1 MKGRRLAALLAGAL
15 AGLTVASLMMRDRA
29 GRTRVAAS
37 PLPPGEARGSDA
49 ARSAPPAV
57 GALPGSLRGTDVDGE
72 LRVGPDG
79 HFLPSRSALAFF
91 DYFLAARGE
100 QSEAALRARIE
111 AEIARRLPPGAAAEA
126 RAFLERYLGY
136 QEAARALADTDPG
149 PVGLERRLQR
159 LRELRRAWFGP
170 ELAETLFGEEE
181 DVARVA
187 LERRRLEQD
196 SSLGAEERERRL
208 EALEAELPEPER
220 VARAQAVA
228 PLRVER
234 QVEALRT
241 AGGSDADV
249 WELRAQAFGPEA
261 ADRLAALD
269 ASRADFA
276 RRLADYRT
284 ARDALQADPSLSPE
298 ERAQALE
305 RLRAERFHPDE
316 LARVRA
322 LDGLPLSLDTKR

>member
-15 AGLTVASLMMRDRA
+15 GGLALAGFLAWGRAEGSRLAAPPPSPAVARPVDA
-29 GRTRVAAS
+29 APPAAPAAS
-37 PLPPGEARGSDA
+37 P
-49 ARSAPPAV
+49 
-57 GALPGSLRGTDVDGE
+57 LPGSLRGTGVDGALE
-72 LRVGPDG
+72 IGPDG
-79 HFLPSRSALAFF
+79 HFLPSPSALALF

-100 QSEAALRARIE
+100 ESDAALRQRIE
-111 AEIARRLPPGAAAEA
+111 AEIARRLPPTAAAEA

-136 QEAARALADTDPG
+136 QEAARALAETDPG
-149 PVGLERRLQR
+149 PVDLERRLQR

-170 ELAETLFGEEE
+170 ELAETLFGAEE

-187 LERRRLEQD
+187 VERRRIEADPAL
-196 SSLGAEERERRL
+196 APAEREQRL

-220 VARAQAVA
+220 AARAQAVA

-234 QVEALRT
+234 QVEALRST
-241 AGGSDADV
+241 GASDADV
-249 WELRAQAFGPEA
+249 WALRAQAFGPEA

-269 ASRADFA
+269 AANADFA
-276 RRLADYRT
+276 RRMADYRS

-298 ERAQALE
+298 ERTQALE

-322 LDGLPLSLDTKR
+322 LDGLPAAADTTR